1 MGETF
6 KESWIVPKFILE
18 KLVKNQITGGKNQKK
33 NLDEVSSVSQN
44 IYDDKEGPD
53 LEVMGSSPMAALT
66 INAREKEKEKQK
78 FKKNIALEAEEVD
91 LAHENKL
98 HSILGMFSHSLKHRV
113 FYLLN
118 FIYKQAGKRFDW
130 NRSFQMGIDKRFY
143 PESNLVD
150 ILTFLFSNNTR
161 HFLSEEKIKCEDEKN
176 NMIFGVP
183 RDLDVFTDFLK
194 TLPGVLSFKPFQFS
208 SSQLEKF
215 KAYTEKLNNLTPN
228 AKDKLE
234 HQKKPLIKI
243 HEKEEESENEQEEEE
258 EEEEKEQEKNEESE
272 EESFQDAEDHSKSSP
287 VQEIPVTETLPMT
300 QAQQVLPAQ
309 QALPAQQQV
318 PPAQQQVPP
327 AQPVL
332 PVQKGL
338 PKPFPP
344 QPSPLKSMVTES
356 SPVEAMM
363 SPPESKG
370 PTIKPVTEAKAQV
383 AAEAASATASPL
395 FNKKPMTL
403 NEVIQHQDEAMDVDD
418 TNETV
423 QDQLEKATAE
433 AAAAEAAK
441 VEPKT
446 TIAQNETSEWE
457 TGSESG
463 HLADVSAGE
472 DEVMEEGETKP
483 KRRKEEE
490 EEEDDDVAPLPKA
503 PPEPERRY
511 SSRKR
516 KEVDK
521 LQVGDAS
528 QSQLSQA
535 EKYRYL
541 T

>member
-1 MGETF
+1 
-6 KESWIVPKFILE
+6 
-18 KLVKNQITGGKNQKK
+18 
-33 NLDEVSSVSQN
+33 
-44 IYDDKEGPD
+44 
-53 LEVMGSSPMAALT
+53 
-66 INAREKEKEKQK
+66 
-78 FKKNIALEAEEVD
+78 
-91 LAHENKL
+91 
-98 HSILGMFSHSLKHRV
+98 
-113 FYLLN
+113 
-118 FIYKQAGKRFDW
+118 
-130 NRSFQMGIDKRFY
+130 
-143 PESNLVD
+143 
-150 ILTFLFSNNTR
+150 
-161 HFLSEEKIKCEDEKN
+161 
-176 NMIFGVP
+176 
-183 RDLDVFTDFLK
+183 
-194 TLPGVLSFKPFQFS
+194 
-208 SSQLEKF
+208 
-215 KAYTEKLNNLTPN
+215 
-228 AKDKLE
+228 
-234 HQKKPLIKI
+234 
-243 HEKEEESENEQEEEE
+243 
-258 EEEEKEQEKNEESE
+258 
-272 EESFQDAEDHSKSSP
+272 
-287 VQEIPVTETLPMT
+287 
-300 QAQQVLPAQ
+300 
-309 QALPAQQQV
+309 
-318 PPAQQQVPP
+318 
-327 AQPVL
+327 
-332 PVQKGL
+332 
-338 PKPFPP
+338 
-344 QPSPLKSMVTES
+344 MVTES

-395 FNKKPMTL
+395 LNKKPMTL

-490 EEEDDDVAPLPKA
+490 EEEEDDDVAPLPKA